1 MKACKI
7 AAVICFIGIAMLG
20 ISLYFLKFE
29 GITQNIIIGIL
40 TGLVVSFVTSCVD
53 YFTKKMLIIQQLKT
67 ILPNAYLNLMII
79 HNITGQ
85 ILSRIF
91 YTIHLG
97 ELKYEKAIGIVE
109 IAIKSIDIGTLNT
122 YSGVVPA
129 GKTYNAV
136 KNMQELNEQ
145 IYNLESCLN
154 NVMFNA
160 LKAETVQLE
169 KENEL
174 SQGKI
179 VSQEKEK
186 FLAEKKNLITIQ
198 TSKIHEYEASLI
210 KEIDKIAIEFIGNKE
225 WNDTKII
232 LSGQLN
238 DVILQEA
245 R

>member
-7 AAVICFIGIAMLG
+7 AAVTCFIGIAMLG

-186 FLAEKKNLITIQ
+186 FLAEKKNLG
-198 TSKIHEYEASLI
+198 SSSECVE
-210 KEIDKIAIEFIGNKE
+210 
-225 WNDTKII
+225 
-232 LSGQLN
+232 
-238 DVILQEA
+238 
-245 R
+245 